1 MIFTPDT
8 LPINYF
14 DSIEFVGIIF
24 KIAVVDRAVLSPTE
38 FLGRQHD
45 FDLITREGNNF
56 TSWLQW
62 LLFLTSVSICR
73 SCVSSITHNYLSD
86 AYLRKVQ
93 FLFFI

>member
-1 MIFTPDT
+1 MIFTSDT

-14 DSIEFVGIIF
+14 DCIEFVGIVF
-24 KIAVVDRAVLSPTE
+24 EIAVVDRAVLSSAK

-45 FDLITREGNNF
+45 FDLITWKGNNF

-73 SCVSSITHNYLSD
+73 SCICVSSITHNYLSD
-86 AYLRKVQ
+86 AYLRKV
-93 FLFFI
+93 